1 LLPRWLYNSWAA
13 GPILWR
19 TAGRQSPQNGWKSA
33 GQIRLSL
40 SDRCES
46 ALLVRQSRARAWWLT
61 RQHDEGSDCMI
72 FNKKPDEV
80 GGQAFAPARTS
91 INTPAAEQVPLAQ
104 RRPGTAAPSR
114 AIIDAHLN
122 IDGNLTTEGEVQV
135 DGKINGNIRCA
146 HLTVGRD
153 AVILGDITAEEI
165 VVRGKVTGIIRGNR
179 VILQDGAQVESE
191 IFQTKLTIEE
201 GANFKG
207 MIRDQDEPAVG
218 ALKDMAA
225 EMKAKAAPAVVD
237 VAKKALAG

>member
-1 LLPRWLYNSWAA
+1 
-13 GPILWR
+13 
-19 TAGRQSPQNGWKSA
+19 
-33 GQIRLSL
+33 
-40 SDRCES
+40 
-46 ALLVRQSRARAWWLT
+46 
-61 RQHDEGSDCMI
+61 MI
-72 FNKKPDEV
+72 FNKKPDEA
-80 GGQAFAPARTS
+80 GGQAFTPARTS
-91 INTPAAEQVPLAQ
+91 INTPAADQAPLAQ
-104 RRPGTAAPSR
+104 RRASTAPSR

-146 HLTVGRD
+146 HLTVGRE

-191 IFQTKLTIEE
+191 IFQAKLTIEE

-207 MIRDQDEPAVG
+207 MIRDQAEPSVG

-225 EMKAKAAPAVVD
+225 EMKAKAAPAAAD
-237 VAKKALAG
+237 APAKKALAS